1 MDQPTLPFPPPPVP
15 AAPGAWREARPAAV
29 GVRSAA
35 AGVNALLVLAGL
47 GVFLLTFHLLGG
59 EITLE
64 RKAAPG
70 WIAAAV
76 VLGLFYHIYW
86 CLLKRDAPGM
96 RWFRL
101 RLVNFDGY
109 EPEPGQRVVRLIAAC
124 LSLLACGLGLLWA
137 LFDEEGLTWHDHI
150 SKTYPTLE
158 PSPRRLPRRR

>member
-1 MDQPTLPFPPPPVP
+1 M
-15 AAPGAWREARPAAV
+15 

-59 EITLE
+59 EISLE
-64 RKAAPG
+64 RKTAPG

-158 PSPRRLPRRR
+158 EDRRRGKQRR